1 MFLDVLQG
9 EFMTHQQGGRIAVLK
24 RILGWVIFIAALLST
39 LTSVLNFVYENS
51 KSTTGIN
58 AVILDF
64 VHVMVDMVRFNT
76 PFLNVFWY
84 NAPLPA
90 LSAGITLANIMFV
103 IIYWLVFLGI
113 ALQASGVKMSLQV
126 KRIRENVQDQ
136 LIMEQTKD
144 GEKRTREAIESRIDV
159 PNSPIYKQYFPL
171 FILPIII
178 AVVAYFVLKLT
189 GLIA

>member
-1 MFLDVLQG
+1 
-9 EFMTHQQGGRIAVLK
+9 MTHQQGGRIAILK

-51 KSTTGIN
+51 KSTSGIN

-64 VHVMVDMVRFNT
+64 AHVMVDMVRFNT
-76 PFLNVFWY
+76 PFLNIFWY
-84 NAPLPA
+84 NAPLPV
-90 LSAGITLANIMFV
+90 LGAGITFANIMFV
-103 IIYWLVFLGI
+103 IIYWLIFVGI
-113 ALQASGVKMSLQV
+113 ALQASGVKMSQQV

-189 GLIA
+189 GIIA